1 MTKQLAIAFGPQENE
16 QYRAGFPEWLI
27 LNPHIWA
34 AFAREASRIWD
45 RGRRHYSARTIVEV
59 LRHESALAEVG
70 GEWKITNNVIP
81 DLARLYVQTYPER
94 ASLLE
99 FRVMPGSERAA

>member
-1 MTKQLAIAFGPQENE
+1 MTAQLTLPLSKSM
-16 QYRAGFPEWLI
+16 YRADFATWL
-27 LNPHIWA
+27 LTNPHIWS
-34 AFAREASRIWD
+34 AFAREASRVWG

-94 ASLLE
+94 ASLFE